1 MDLNLLLKQ
10 WLIDINNMTSQISFF
25 FTFKTFQTKFPLY
38 NILADIGTLV
48 FFIVNSDR
56 EIIIKLTFTVYVH
69 VYEYAQVP
77 GY

>member
-1 MDLNLLLKQ
+1 
-10 WLIDINNMTSQISFF
+10 MTSQISFF
-25 FTFKTFQTKFPLY
+25 YPFKKLSTSQNYHIY
-38 NILADIGTLV
+38 NILADIRTLV
-48 FFIVNSDR
+48 FFIANSDR